1 MNELIILG
9 VMLSIFFVAFLIYAI
24 VEIVYAK
31 LFLHSKKSIWEIVN
45 EI

>member
-9 VMLSIFFVAFLIYAI
+9 ILFSIFFVAFALYAVI
-24 VEIVYAK
+24 EIVYEK
-31 LFLHSKKSIWEIVN
+31 MILHSKKSIWEIVN